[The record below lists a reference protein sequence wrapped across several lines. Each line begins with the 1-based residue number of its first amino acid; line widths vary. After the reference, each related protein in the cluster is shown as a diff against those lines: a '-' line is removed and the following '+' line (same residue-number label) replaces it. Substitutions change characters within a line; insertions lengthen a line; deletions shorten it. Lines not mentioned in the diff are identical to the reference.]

1 MENQTQDNRG
11 SKRRLVEIADET
23 AKKMR
28 LFCFVKDIRM
38 NYFATKAI
46 EKELQPYEAQL
57 DNFRKL
63 DLVTQINCVS
73 DIFALELPQYL

>member
-1 MENQTQDNRG
+1 MENKTDNPK
-11 SKRRLVEIADET
+11 SKRRLIEIADET

-46 EKELQPYEAQL
+46 EKELKPYEVQL
-57 DNFRKL
+57 ENFKKFNFGYANKPYR
-63 DLVTQINCVS
+63 
-73 DIFALELPQYL
+73 